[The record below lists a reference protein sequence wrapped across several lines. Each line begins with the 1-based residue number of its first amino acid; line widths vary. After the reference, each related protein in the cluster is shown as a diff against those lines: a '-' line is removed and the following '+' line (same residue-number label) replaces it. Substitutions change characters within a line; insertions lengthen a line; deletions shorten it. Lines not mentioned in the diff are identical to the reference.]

1 MGRYLFAGHGGR
13 GVFAGRLVTVL
24 RTYAAF
30 LAGLNEMRWP
40 RFTAFNAAGGLAWSA
55 VCAFGAFGLGAAA
68 TGVGQAI
75 TLVGLGLSAGLT
87 AAGIVLAR
95 RWVGRPEGGGGAPH
109 PPPPPR
115 GRRPPGP
122 T

>member
-1 MGRYLFAGHGGR
+1 M
-13 GVFAGRLVTVL
+13 
-24 RTYAAF
+24 
-30 LAGLNEMRWP
+30 
-40 RFTAFNAAGGLAWSA
+40 AWSA

-75 TLVGLGLSAGLT
+75 TLVGLGLSAVLT

-95 RWVGRPEGGGGAPH
+95 RWTGRLERRAQAAH
-109 PPPPPR
+109 PDPDREDSAYPDLIAGMPTPALNE
-115 GRRPPGP
+115 RPD